1 MNKIKT
7 LLRYTLK
14 GIIGFS
20 LVLMV
25 FGFSQILQVIT
36 ASSSNGF
43 IFINDIDLLDQ
54 FGFGLMLFIGFGW
67 IVLISF
73 FVEIK
78 LKLVA

>member
-7 LLRYTLK
+7 LVKYTLK

-36 ASSSNGF
+36 SSSSNGF
-43 IFINDIDLLDQ
+43 IFINDIDLMNQ
-54 FGFGLMLFIGFGW
+54 FGFGLLLFISFGW
-67 IVLISF
+67 IVLIGF

-78 LKLVA
+78 LKLVS